1 MRAKQKS
8 RNGRRALRMALCAAQ
23 PAASGRMLGRSH
35 DALPIRGGGY
45 RRSYSPQTL
54 IGKASWDLPSIRPD
68 AAGWAA
74 HKAIRNARLPF
85 RDFCFARIDSEG
97 NERHIAISGEPMFAG
112 GRFIGYRGVGSDV
125 TDRRRAE
132 ERQDAHAR
140 HQEIIAEFGR
150 NALRLHDPQ
159 ALLDEAARGA
169 AHALGAEA

>member
-1 MRAKQKS
+1 MSGLTRTELRIFVA
-8 RNGRRALRMALCAAQ
+8 RR
-23 PAASGRMLGRSH
+23 H
-35 DALPIRGGGY
+35 DE
-45 RRSYSPQTL
+45 
-54 IGKASWDLPSIRPD
+54 
-68 AAGWAA
+68 
-74 HKAIRNARLPF
+74 AIRNARLPF

-159 ALLDEAARGA
+159 ALQNYVY
-169 AHALGAEA
+169 